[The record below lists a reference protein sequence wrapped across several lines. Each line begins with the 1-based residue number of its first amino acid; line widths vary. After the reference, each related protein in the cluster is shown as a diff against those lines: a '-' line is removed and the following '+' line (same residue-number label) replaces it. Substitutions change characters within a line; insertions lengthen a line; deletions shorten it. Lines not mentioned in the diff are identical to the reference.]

1 MATAVGTVKRPR
13 SRTSIALTTG
23 VRIVIF
29 TICCTGLGMAFG
41 LFTGIVVQVVRSL
54 VHHGAID
61 MTVAYRY
68 FGIPLAAACGVGAL
82 LVFSVLET
90 RTARRLL
97 ASHEA
102 GRAR

>member
-1 MATAVGTVKRPR
+1 MAIAIDTARPTR
-13 SRTSIALTTG
+13 SRTSIVIGAG
-23 VRIVIF
+23 VRILLF

-54 VHHGAID
+54 SHHGAID

-82 LVFSVLET
+82 MVFGLFET

-97 ASHEA
+97 ASREA
-102 GRAR
+102 GPAR

>member
-1 MATAVGTVKRPR
+1 MSSAVATVRKPIR
-13 SRTSIALTTG
+13 SRTSIVLAAA
-23 VRIVIF
+23 VRILLF

-41 LFTGIVVQVVRSL
+41 LFAGILVQVIRSFS
-54 VHHGAID
+54 HHAID

-68 FGIPLAAACGVGAL
+68 FGIPAAAACGVGAL

-97 ASHEA
+97 AS
-102 GRAR
+102 R